1 MEQALSWLFPEP
13 EDLGVFVTNDVFFDR
28 TPVKWVARD
37 LDGDWSFS
45 GGMKFETH
53 QTHMVRLSWVTNT
66 FPDVAALADLPL
78 GWGAMKVASGWRRYE
93 L

>member
-1 MEQALSWLFPEP
+1 LDWPFSEPPEW
-13 EDLGVFVTNDVFFDR
+13 GVFVTNDVFLDR
-28 TPVKWVARD
+28 VPIRWVARD

-45 GGMKFETH
+45 GGMRFEAH
-53 QTHMVRLSWVTNT
+53 QTHLVRLSWVTNT
-66 FPDVAALADLPL
+66 FPDVNLLADLPV